1 MTLDYY
7 NENADAYCQ
16 TTRHTDMAST
26 YEVFLADLP
35 AGAHLLDAGCG
46 SGRDSAAF
54 LAQGY
59 RVTAFDGSR
68 EMATLAAHWVQQQ
81 VQDTRYF
88 TISTRR
94 FDEVNEVSA
103 YDGVWASASL
113 LHVPAAELPDAL
125 TRLWQSV
132 KPGGRLYFS
141 FKLGQGERSDSLGR
155 HFTDADESQLR
166 AWVSSLQQ
174 AGELKLWRSGD
185 QQGRE
190 VVWVNGLVYRVIDP

>member
-16 TTRHTDMAST
+16 TTRYTDMASA

-35 AGAHLLDAGCG
+35 EGARLLDAGCG

-59 RVTAFDGSR
+59 RVTAFDGSS
-68 EMATLAAHWVQQQ
+68 EMATRAAQWVRQQ

-88 TISTRR
+88 TLSTRR
-94 FDEVNEVSA
+94 FDEVREIAA

-125 TRLWQSV
+125 ARLWQAI

-155 HFTDADESQLR
+155 HFTDADENQIL
-166 AWVSSLQQ
+166 AWVSALKHV
-174 AGELKLWRSGD
+174 GELKLWRSGD

-190 VVWVNGLVYRVIDP
+190 VVWVNGVVYRETDP